1 LENEETQSNVNN
13 QPALSLEL
21 SLKDIRK
28 VKGDKNPHKDK
39 YQIIRKIEN
48 GGNIVV
54 QQWIKGKKDIK
65 TIESINQKKLNNF
78 DGDRFNVKH
87 AGSYTVYIKDESE
100 EKTIETIT
108 IKRNKVIVLLIPILI
123 IAGTMGYFIL
133 SNILGLPPSNNTGRK
148 LNSNGSAISGIYTG
162 ETQSEIL
169 ADLKKNEVMITDNV
183 ASSIN
188 FSSGKKGSTGSWVVE
203 NIKTNKVIMQAG
215 IYLNGKKIAES
226 AAIKPGQY
234 IKTITLSSD
243 VPAGTYT
250 VTAYINYYN
259 TSTEEYISKAGYKV
273 NLVVKN

>member
-1 LENEETQSNVNN
+1 MDNSSEFEDKKPLI
-13 QPALSLEL
+13 EL
-21 SLKDIRK
+21 SVRDIREK
-28 VKGDKNPHKDK
+28 SNKRKNNCDRF
-39 YQIIRKIEN
+39 QIICRVDGEGEIISQK
-48 GGNIVV
+48 
-54 QQWIKGKKDIK
+54 WTKGKWNL
-65 TIESINQKKLNNF
+65 ESFKSLNSDRIHTF
-78 DGDRFNVKH
+78 SGDRFNVKH
-87 AGSYTVYIKDESE
+87 AGSYTVYINDAAGNEAV
-100 EKTIETIT
+100 ETIT
-108 IKRNKVIVLLIPILI
+108 IKRSKVIILFIPILAI
-123 IAGTMGYFIL
+123 LAGGAVYIVIANML
-133 SNILGLPPSNNTGRK
+133 NLPVPGRK
-148 LNSNGSAISGIYTG
+148 LNSTGSAISGIYTG

-188 FSSGKKGSTGSWVVE
+188 FSSGKKGSTGSWIVE

-234 IKTITLSSD
+234 IKTITLSSY

-273 NLVVKN
+273 KLVVGNS